1 MSTGRDHI
9 IDAIITVIA
18 AHGIDKATVRT
29 VAGEA
34 QVSIGAVQHHF
45 PTKAAML
52 AAAME
57 TIAAAVAADVDTAA
71 TTADPS
77 GSSADPVADAA
88 SDPSGSS
95 AGAAQQSAHVLHR
108 LAFLLCAVSDD
119 DVAAAAIWLD
129 FVALS
134 RVTPELADIHTRTWT
149 QLRAR
154 MAQLIGTAH
163 PAHPA
168 PEAAAAWAL
177 ATFDGIAVARVS
189 EPRFMTGRQAANLA
203 ERTLAAIATEGAAAS
218 GAEPITTSA
227 AEPTTAS
234 GAEGT
239 AASGTAW

>member
-71 TTADPS
+71 TTA
-77 GSSADPVADAA
+77 
-88 SDPSGSS
+88 DPSGSS